1 MSKPRVVR
9 RGHQAARAGKHG
21 RQGDFEW
28 DASSLLDELNKVL
41 DVWGAGK
48 CCFPMDAEDIPSPK
62 DSGWA
67 RAAFTAPS
75 SRRGT
80 RHPRASTAAPSMRER
95 PVAHK
100 AGGEA
105 SSARHSAPPP
115 PPPPSEWIV
124 RHSSPLREQHQQ
136 KSKPS
141 VAEEVESRVRQAR
154 AASNQHGTCAVSP
167 PPSPPSRQI
176 PHASDS
182 PEAFPRWYQVPKMG
196 VRDQREEKSVQG
208 EGDDMRPT
216 AMMVM

>member
-136 KSKPS
+136 KSKPRLPRRS
-141 VAEEVESRVRQAR
+141 K
-154 AASNQHGTCAVSP
+154 AASAKPGL
-167 PPSPPSRQI
+167 RQI
-176 PHASDS
+176 SMALAQSPHPQAHPPGRSLTRQT
-182 PEAFPRWYQVPKMG
+182 A
-196 VRDQREEKSVQG
+196 QRRFHVGIKFQKWGCGIKGRRRVCKVKVTICGLPQ
-208 EGDDMRPT
+208 
-216 AMMVM
+216 